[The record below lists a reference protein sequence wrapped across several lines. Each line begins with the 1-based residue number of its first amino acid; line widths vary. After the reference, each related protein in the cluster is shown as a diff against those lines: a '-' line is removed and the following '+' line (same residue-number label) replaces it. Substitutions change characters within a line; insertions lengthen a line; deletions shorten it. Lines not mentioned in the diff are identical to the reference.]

1 MRKSYQTVPDGLHVE
16 KEPYIDNP
24 SKKFLDAWRN
34 QLEVTRSNLR
44 DVLLEEYVGKYFE
57 LEAEFKSVFAKH
69 IVQED
74 WLLKV
79 RNHLERLERKSRQK
93 KLKNCVN
100 FVRTII
106 FIFNFW
112 KDLRVTMNLLV
123 STIILL
129 VFVSHFFQILIIF
142 ITFLF

>member
-44 DVLLEEYVGKYFE
+44 YVLLEEYVEKYFE
-57 LEAEFKSVFAKH
+57 LEAELKSVFAKH

-79 RNHLERLERKSRQK
+79 RNHLGRLEKSHVKR
-93 KLKNCVN
+93 
-100 FVRTII
+100 
-106 FIFNFW
+106 
-112 KDLRVTMNLLV
+112 
-123 STIILL
+123 S
-129 VFVSHFFQILIIF
+129 
-142 ITFLF
+142 